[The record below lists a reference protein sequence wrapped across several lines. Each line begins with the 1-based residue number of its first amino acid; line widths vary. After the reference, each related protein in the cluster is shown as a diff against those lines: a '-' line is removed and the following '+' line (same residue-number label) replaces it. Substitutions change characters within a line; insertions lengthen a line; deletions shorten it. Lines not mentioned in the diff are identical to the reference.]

1 MTAKSLFSIFLVFC
15 LSLTGFGQTVGPQ
28 EKTSTPKQW
37 QGKYQLGTEKLEK
50 GNSMKISV
58 TEQSLTFEGDKGFK
72 LAIPVAKVTEV
83 SYDNRARRRY
93 GTAIPLM
100 VLTPLAALLLFS
112 KGTKH
117 FINIAAKDEGNE
129 KELVFQIDKNDY
141 RPFLDELEKVAGL
154 KHKNIVA
161 ERMKIQE
168 ELKVAKNQ
176 NVALQLN
183 KSVRVNETDLKPGP
197 YQFVCLEREGGKGE
211 IYFFTGNKVNPGKV
225 AASANIEIIAQTNPS
240 TAADVDYKE
249 AGGFTLISEIRLP
262 AKTVK
267 FP

>member
-1 MTAKSLFSIFLVFC
+1 M
-15 LSLTGFGQTVGPQ
+15 
-28 EKTSTPKQW
+28 
-37 QGKYQLGTEKLEK
+37 
-50 GNSMKISV
+50 
-58 TEQSLTFEGDKGFK
+58 
-72 LAIPVAKVTEV
+72 
-83 SYDNRARRRY
+83 
-93 GTAIPLM
+93 
-100 VLTPLAALLLFS
+100 
-112 KGTKH
+112 
-117 FINIAAKDEGNE
+117 
-129 KELVFQIDKNDY
+129 VFQIDKNDY

-154 KHKNIVA
+154 KHKNLVA

-176 NVALQLN
+176 SVAVKLD

-197 YQFVCLEREGGKGE
+197 YQFVCLEREAGKGE
-211 IYFFTGNKVNPGKV
+211 IYFFAGDKVNPGKV
-225 AASANIEIIAQTNPS
+225 AASTNIEIVAQTNQS